1 MCGRPPSQLTVG
13 GLWDYTAHMA
23 IHPLA
28 GRPAPASV
36 LVDASKLI
44 AAYFSEK
51 PDAMVREQRV
61 AFGTSGHRGS
71 SFKKNFNEWHIL
83 AITQAICEYR
93 ASQGTIGPLY
103 LGRDTHAL
111 SEPAWASALDVLAAN
126 GVEVRNDQ
134 DGGYTPTPVISH
146 AILTYNHGRTSGLA
160 DGIVITPSHN
170 PPEDG
175 GIKYNPPH
183 GGPADTLVTKWIED
197 RANALMKVDLHDVAR
212 LPYARAKRAATTK
225 PHDYLGSYIGD
236 LAQIIDMDMIRSARL
251 KLGIDPLGGSGVA
264 YWQPMAERYGLN
276 IEIVNPSVDPTFSFM
291 PLDWDGKIRMDCSSP
306 YAMANLIAL
315 KDRFDVAFGN
325 DADND
330 RHGIVTRSAGLMNP
344 NHYLAV
350 AIFYLFSN
358 RPGWKPDAEI
368 GKTLVSSS
376 LIDRVAVKLKRK
388 LVEVP
393 VGFKWFVNGL
403 LDGSLGFGGEESAG
417 ASFLRRDGLVWT
429 TDKDGIIMD
438 LLAAEMMA
446 KTGRDPGELYR
457 ELTNELGE
465 PVYERIDAA
474 ATPAQKTILSKLSP
488 DQVQTA
494 QLAGDTIVAKLVTAP
509 GNGASIGGLKV
520 VTEQGWFAAR
530 PSGTEDVYKLYAESF
545 QGKDHLKRIQDEAQA
560 LIGNALATAK

>member
-1 MCGRPPSQLTVG
+1 MG
-13 GLWDYTAHMA
+13 

-28 GRPAPASV
+28 GQPAPASL

-44 AAYFSEK
+44 EAYSSEK
-51 PDAMVREQRV
+51 PDARVPGQRV
-61 AFGTSGHRGS
+61 IFGTSGHRGS
-71 SFKKNFNEWHIL
+71 SFKRSFNEWHIL
-83 AITQAICEYR
+83 AISQAISEYR
-93 ASQGTIGPLY
+93 AGQGTSGPLY

-111 SEPAWASALDVLAAN
+111 SEPAWASALGVLAAN
-126 GVEVRNDQ
+126 GVEAMIDQ

-146 AILTYNHGRTSGLA
+146 AILTYNRGRRSGLA

-183 GGPADTLVTKWIED
+183 GGPADTQVTKWIED
-197 RANALMKVDLHDVAR
+197 RANALLAVHLNGVQHV
-212 LPYARAKRAATTK
+212 PYDQACRASTTHRYK
-225 PHDYLGSYIGD
+225 YLETYIGD
-236 LAQIIDMDMIRSARL
+236 LAKIIDMEMIRSAGL

-264 YWQPMAERYGLN
+264 YWKPIAERYGLD
-276 IEIVNPSVDPTFSFM
+276 IEIVNPAVDPTFRFM

-315 KDRFDVAFGN
+315 KDRFDIAFGN

-330 RHGIVTRSAGLMNP
+330 RHGIVTRSTGLMNP

-350 AIFYLFSN
+350 SILYLFSH
-358 RPGWKPDAEI
+358 RPAWKPEAGI

-376 LIDRVAVKLKRK
+376 LIDRVAHKLSRK
-388 LVEVP
+388 LIEVP
-393 VGFKWFVNGL
+393 VGFKWFVSGL

-417 ASFLRRDGLVWT
+417 ASFLRRDGSVWT

-446 KTGRDPGELYR
+446 TTGRDPGELYR
-457 ELTNELGE
+457 DLTEDLGR
-465 PVYERIDAA
+465 PVYERIDAP
-474 ATPAQKTILSKLSP
+474 ATQAQKTILSKLSP
-488 DQVQTA
+488 DQVKVTE
-494 QLAGDTIVAKLVTAP
+494 LAGDTIVALLTAAP
-509 GNGASIGGLKV
+509 GNGAAIGGLKV
-520 VTEQGWFAAR
+520 LTEQGWFAAR

-545 QGKDHLKRIQDEAQA
+545 RGHDHLKRIQEEAQA
-560 LIGNALATAK
+560 LIGKALAKADAL